1 VLVRGR
7 HRDGG
12 LDPRRRAVAGVG
24 ALVAGCGHE
33 GHTRLDG
40 TFDGG
45 VESLVGRAAEAHVGH
60 GRTLG
65 VLGDPVDTGDDA
77 LGRARA
83 VGVEHAHRNDARA
96 LGDAVLATR
105 DRAGHVGAVTLLVVT
120 VATAV
125 DEVLAGLHAVAEV
138 LVGGV
143 DTGVDDVRGDVVG

>member
-1 VLVRGR
+1 
-7 HRDGG
+7 
-12 LDPRRRAVAGVG
+12 
-24 ALVAGCGHE
+24 
-33 GHTRLDG
+33 
-40 TFDGG
+40 
-45 VESLVGRAAEAHVGH
+45 
-60 GRTLG
+60 
-65 VLGDPVDTGDDA
+65 TGDDA

-143 DTGVDDVRGDVVG
+143 DTGVDDVRGDVVGRGAVGVRVVQRQLGLVDAVQTPRRRRRLRLGGVHALVLHHVV